1 MDGETLHPIGEL
13 ARRTGLT
20 VKTIRFYS
28 DRGLV
33 PPAGR
38 SAAGHRLYG
47 PDAVARL
54 RLVRTLRALGL
65 DLPTIG
71 RVVRREATLPEVAA
85 AHAAAL
91 EVRIRTLRSRQAVL
105 AMAARR
111 GSTPEEMDLMH
122 ELAELSE
129 DARHRLVAGF
139 LDAALGGLDLALDGV
154 GRSLTPCLPD
164 DPAPEQV
171 EAWVELAGLLQD
183 DDFRAA
189 LRRTAERFTQERRA
203 SGGGPPRRHLAATAR
218 DVLAPVLAAG
228 TAPGS
233 PEAGPVVAELIARY
247 AAAFGRPD
255 GPGLEDEL
263 LDWVETVNDPRRER
277 YLRLLAVVNGWTPP
291 DTDPAPALTWL
302 TRALRRGGRPD
313 SIHEAMLPPSLA

>member
-65 DLPTIG
+65 DLPTIS

-91 EVRIRTLRSRQAVL
+91 EVRIR
-105 AMAARR
+105 
-111 GSTPEEMDLMH
+111 
-122 ELAELSE
+122 
-129 DARHRLVAGF
+129 
-139 LDAALGGLDLALDGV
+139 
-154 GRSLTPCLPD
+154 
-164 DPAPEQV
+164 
-171 EAWVELAGLLQD
+171 
-183 DDFRAA
+183 
-189 LRRTAERFTQERRA
+189 
-203 SGGGPPRRHLAATAR
+203 
-218 DVLAPVLAAG
+218 
-228 TAPGS
+228 
-233 PEAGPVVAELIARY
+233 PVVAELTARY
-247 AAAFGRPD
+247 ATAFGRPD

-263 LDWVETVNDPRRER
+263 LDWLETVNDPRRER

-291 DTDPAPALTWL
+291 DADPAPALTWL
-302 TRALRRGGRPD
+302 TRALRRSRP
-313 SIHEAMLPPSLA
+313 EAEAQDRPRTTRP